1 SYKRIETLGAQE
13 KEEFRNWVK
22 YILLSIC
29 GNKAAVVEEI
39 LNWAGNGED
48 DMAFKY
54 NIIKAFED
62 ERAEGEA
69 LGEARGQVQGEL
81 RKVVSQVR
89 KKVARNMSAKEI
101 ADMLEED
108 IDLMVRI
115 CDALKKHPDWDDEK
129 IRESL

>member
-1 SYKRIETLGAQE
+1 M
-13 KEEFRNWVK
+13 K

-39 LNWAGNGED
+39 LSWTGKGKD

-69 LGEARGQVQGEL
+69 IGRAEGEARGEL
-81 RKVVSQVR
+81 RKVISLTR
-89 KKVARNMSAKEI
+89 KKVSKNMSAEEI

-108 IDLMVRI
+108 IHLVVRI

-129 IRESL
+129 IRELL

>member
-1 SYKRIETLGAQE
+1 M
-13 KEEFRNWVK
+13 
-22 YILLSIC
+22 
-29 GNKAAVVEEI
+29 EEI
-39 LNWAGNGED
+39 LSWTGKGKD

-69 LGEARGQVQGEL
+69 IGRAEGEARGEL
-81 RKVVSQVR
+81 RKVISLTR
-89 KKVARNMSAKEI
+89 KKVSKNMSAEEI

-108 IDLMVRI
+108 IHLVVRI

-129 IRESL
+129 IRELL